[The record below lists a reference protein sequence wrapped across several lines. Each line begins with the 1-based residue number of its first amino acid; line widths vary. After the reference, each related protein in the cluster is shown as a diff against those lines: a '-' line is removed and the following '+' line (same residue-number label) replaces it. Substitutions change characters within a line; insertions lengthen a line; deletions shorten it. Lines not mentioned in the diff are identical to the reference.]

1 MKVSDKERKEKERGV
16 LLLREQMKV
25 EGKLVGLYEKTASD
39 IKSKPVRHLLHMIQ
53 LDSRK
58 HIDIC
63 ETAIEILMGED
74 VLKEEKQELLEGLRA
89 HIELERGAI
98 ERANE
103 ILKNTWIK
111 ENKALTALFKK
122 LRDDERRHHQM
133 LKNLTDQTFFRQ
145 DPRDLAYVFRD
156 TGFLEARY
164 RRSRDFWRKREKKDA
179 I

>member
-1 MKVSDKERKEKERGV
+1 MRI
-16 LLLREQMKV
+16 
-25 EGKLVGLYEKTASD
+25 EGKMVGLYEKTASE

-63 ETAIEILMGED
+63 ETAMAILMGED

-89 HIELERGAI
+89 HIELEQGAI

-103 ILKNTWIK
+103 ILKNTWIR
-111 ENKALTALFKK
+111 ENQALTALFKK

-133 LKNLTDQTFFRQ
+133 LKNLSGKRFFRENSL
-145 DPRDLAYVFRD
+145 DLAYVFRD

-164 RRSRDFWRKREKKDA
+164 RRSRDFWRKRESKDA
-179 I
+179 T